1 MMIAPIRRGL
11 SHPGALLD
19 LVGQSFSII
28 YLATAFVALIEEI
41 GPSTVGYQNAPMPLV
56 LEA

>member
-19 LVGQSFSII
+19 LVGQSFSIM
-28 YLATAFVALIEEI
+28 YLATAFVALIGLWQHWI
-41 GPSTVGYQNAPMPLV
+41 KG
-56 LEA
+56 